1 MSHHPSHLSPQARH
15 PNGHSPASA
24 GQRAEVR
31 SASDADI
38 AKLAYEKYEA
48 RGHVDGFDRE
58 DWTAARRELLGER
71 FGHLSHSG

>member
-1 MSHHPSHLSPQARH
+1 
-15 PNGHSPASA
+15 
-24 GQRAEVR
+24 VR

-58 DWTAARRELLGER
+58 DWTAARRELLGET

>member
-15 PNGHSPASA
+15 PNDLSPASA

-31 SASDADI
+31 SASNADI

-48 RGHVDGFDRE
+48 RGHVHGFDQE
-58 DWTAARRELLGER
+58 DWTAASRELLGKT

>member
-58 DWTAARRELLGER
+58 DWTAASRELLGET

>member
-1 MSHHPSHLSPQARH
+1 MSHHPSHLSPHARH
-15 PNGHSPASA
+15 PNGPSPA
-24 GQRAEVR
+24 GQRTEVR

-58 DWTAARRELLGER
+58 DWTAARRELLGET